1 VGGVSIC
8 GAECLP
14 ISAGNQEFRGSIRW
28 QNNVSDFSM
37 EGGGHPFIGVMWF
50 EFEYIKIGG
59 RPDSRF
65 ELNLHFPAWLTC
77 FN

>member
-1 VGGVSIC
+1 
-8 GAECLP
+8 
-14 ISAGNQEFRGSIRW
+14 
-28 QNNVSDFSM
+28 M